1 MSCYKIAGNIG
12 LGRDAAGVHHRADSF
27 KGVFVGEE
35 QALLSEAWILST
47 VKIYFFHQCF
57 PI

>member
-1 MSCYKIAGNIG
+1 VSCYKIAGNIA
-12 LGRDAAGVHHRADSF
+12 LGRDAAGVRYRSDSI

-35 QALLSEAWILST
+35 QTLLSEAWILST